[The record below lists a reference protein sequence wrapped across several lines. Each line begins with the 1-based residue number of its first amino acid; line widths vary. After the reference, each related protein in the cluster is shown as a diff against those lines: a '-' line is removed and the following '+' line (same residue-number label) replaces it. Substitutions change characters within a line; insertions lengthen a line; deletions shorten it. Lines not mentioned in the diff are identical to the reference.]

1 LLRQLNEFTM
11 LDNIKIRTFRTVDS
25 RKYAVTDWQTDR
37 ERSYK
42 SFVFYSRVRNPKN
55 TILIQRCNT
64 KILLKWFSLKF
75 HVWSK
80 KIKNKNHI
88 RSQNLNKI
96 LCCFEVIGYD
106 KILILVFFLFCRESL
121 EEFDAI
127 KSFWLI
133 IDLRIF

>member
-1 LLRQLNEFTM
+1 MLRQLNEFTM

-106 KILILVFFLFCRESL
+106 KILILIFFYFAVKVWKNLMQLKVF
-121 EEFDAI
+121 D
-127 KSFWLI
+127 
-133 IDLRIF
+133 